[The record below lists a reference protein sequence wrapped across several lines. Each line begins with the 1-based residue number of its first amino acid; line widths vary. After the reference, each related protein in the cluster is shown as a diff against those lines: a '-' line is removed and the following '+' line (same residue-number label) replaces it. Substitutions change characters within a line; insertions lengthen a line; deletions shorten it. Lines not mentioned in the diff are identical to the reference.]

1 MGGLTTM
8 SPKTQQD
15 VPIVYAI
22 DDDAPLR
29 DGISNLLRSVGI
41 KTETFGSTNDFVR
54 FKRQVTPSC
63 LVLDVRL
70 PGMSGL
76 EFQGELQKLSIH
88 IPIHFLTPPWEV
100 RP

>member
-1 MGGLTTM
+1 LSDPGLLGAVLG
-8 SPKTQQD
+8 K
-15 VPIVYAI
+15 
-22 DDDAPLR
+22 LER
-29 DGISNLLRSVGI
+29 LGC
-41 KTETFGSTNDFVR
+41 STNDLVR

-76 EFQGELQKLSIH
+76 EFQGELQKLGIH
-88 IPIHFLTPPWEV
+88 IPIHFLTGPWEV